1 MAKKAALGKGLG
13 ALIGEHFEEEI
24 TLQDRHLQEIDI
36 NSITPNIL
44 QPRKHFDDNAISA
57 LAESIKRNGVIQ
69 PLLIHEIAKGYE
81 IIAGERRWRAAK
93 KAGLKTVP
101 AIVMNPD
108 EQKMYE
114 VALIE
119 NMQRQ
124 DLNPIEEAQAFQSL
138 IASFDMKQQEV
149 ATVVGKSRSYITNT
163 LRLLQL
169 TEDVQQMI
177 IDKKLTAGH
186 AKVLVGIEEKRQLQL
201 ANAIVEKQLNV
212 RASEALVAESKSEKQ
227 TKTNKI
233 NLFYQVFEKK
243 LEDILGSRVK
253 ISERTGKGSISIEFY
268 DHEDFE
274 RIFNIINK

>member
-1 MAKKAALGKGLG
+1 MAKKLALGKGLG

-24 TLQDRHLQEIDI
+24 TLHDKRLQEIDI
-36 NSITPNIL
+36 NLITPNVL
-44 QPRKHFDDNAISA
+44 QPRKYFDEDAIAA
-57 LAESIKRNGVIQ
+57 LAESITRNGVIQ
-69 PLLIHEIAKGYE
+69 PLLIHEIQKGYE

-101 AIVMNPD
+101 AIVMSPD

-114 VALIE
+114 MALIE

-124 DLNPIEEAQAFQSL
+124 DLNPIEEAHAFQSL
-138 IASFDMKQQEV
+138 ISSFDMKQQEV
-149 ATVVGKSRSYITNT
+149 AAVVGKSRSYIANT

-169 TEDVQQMI
+169 ADEIQQMI

-186 AKVLVGIEEKRQLQL
+186 AKILVGIEQERQLQL
-201 ANAIVEKQLNV
+201 ANLIVEKQLNV
-212 RASEALVAESKSEKQ
+212 RESEALVNKVKPEKRSNG
-227 TKTNKI
+227 KEI

-253 ISERTGKGSISIEFY
+253 ISERTGKGSILIEFY

-274 RIFNIINK
+274 RIFNIINQ